1 MHTME
6 DTAAAASGPTER
18 VRKVLLSVLGASLDV
33 SRVDPGADL
42 WEAGM
47 DSLLSVSLLVALED
61 EFDVEFPDEL
71 LTRETFS
78 SVERITAAVD
88 TLVEE

>member
-1 MHTME
+1 ME
-6 DTAAAASGPTER
+6 DTAAATSGPAER
-18 VRKVLLSVLGASLDV
+18 VRKVLLSALGASVDV
-33 SRVDPGADL
+33 SRVGPGTDL

-78 SVERITAAVD
+78 SVERITAAVS

>member
-1 MHTME
+1 ME
-6 DTAAAASGPTER
+6 DTAATASPPAER
-18 VRKVLLSVLGASLDV
+18 VRKVLFSVLGTSVDA
-33 SRVDPGADL
+33 SRVGPDTDL
-42 WEAGM
+42 WDAGM

-78 SVERITAAVD
+78 SVDRITAAVG
-88 TLVEE
+88 TLVER

>member
-1 MHTME
+1 ME
-6 DTAAAASGPTER
+6 DTAVTTSGPAER
-18 VRKVLLSVLGASLDV
+18 VRKVLLSVLGGSVDASLV
-33 SRVDPGADL
+33 GPGTDL

-61 EFDVEFPDEL
+61 EFDIEFPDDL

-78 SVERITAAVD
+78 SVDRITAAVG
-88 TLVEE
+88 TLVAE